1 MALPKN
7 VIIVEDEVI
16 TQRYLKD
23 IFEHLD
29 IHVTACLDN
38 AKDTIEALKKVKCDL
53 IFMDINIKGSMD
65 GIQLARQILK
75 QRHIPIIFITA
86 HNDDETVE
94 ELLELAPYGF
104 IGKPFSSRDIM
115 VTLKVAYK
123 RYLTHMESMSKSQ
136 DKEHKSDLRITA
148 RYKYSKEE
156 NILYSNGLPVKLNHK
171 QRQLLHI
178 LVKNTNKTVACDTL
192 IFDLWGEANIAQSAL
207 RTLVYSLRKILP
219 DFPIVS
225 HSKIGYMLETKIY
238 KDMND

>member
-7 VIIVEDEVI
+7 VVIVEDEVI

-38 AKDTIEALKKVKCDL
+38 GKDTIAALKKVKCDL

-65 GIQLARQILK
+65 GIQLARHILK
-75 QRHIPIIFITA
+75 EKHVPIVFITA

-115 VTLKVAYK
+115 VTLKIAYK
-123 RYLTHMESMSKSQ
+123 RYLTHVESMSKA
-136 DKEHKSDLRITA
+136 KEEEYKNELVITT
-148 RYKYSKEE
+148 RYMYSREE
-156 NILYSNGLPVKLNHK
+156 NILYDNGMPTKLNPK
-171 QRQLLHI
+171 QQKI
-178 LVKNTNKTVACDTL
+178 LYILIKNINKTVSYDTL
-192 IFDLWGEANIAQSAL
+192 IFHLWGDANIAQSAL
-207 RTLVYSLRKILP
+207 RTLVYSLRKVLP
-219 DFPIVS
+219 DFPIIS
-225 HSKIGYMLETKIY
+225 YSKMGYMLQTE
-238 KDMND
+238 DL